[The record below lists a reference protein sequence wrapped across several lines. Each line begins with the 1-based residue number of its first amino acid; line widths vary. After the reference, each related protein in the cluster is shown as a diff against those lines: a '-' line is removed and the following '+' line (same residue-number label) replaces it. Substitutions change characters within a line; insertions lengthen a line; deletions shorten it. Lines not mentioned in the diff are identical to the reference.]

1 MVFVVQDIDLQ
12 SERQRHRKCEKK
24 RNLVLLSKST
34 DRSTEQP
41 NNQRNDLRLRAAY
54 LRSFDFL
61 VCTINNTFIHKYS
74 LTGARTFYSIRLQS
88 TNTHTQ
94 REQYQC
100 AKSTDHKLLKHFVH
114 LDLSVC
120 LSSSISFLA
129 SRHKLMLSVFFP
141 LPSECNVINI
151 IIISSSL
158 FLSPSVQ
165 NSCVPAR
172 VPVCLCVCQ
181 KKFVMVH
188 VVENCFCI
196 KYSTEF
202 PVSSRIQFNFLLCCV

>member
-61 VCTINNTFIHKYS
+61 LCTINNTFIHKYS

-88 TNTHTQ
+88 TNTHTHTTRAIPMCKIDRSQ
-94 REQYQC
+94 N
-100 AKSTDHKLLKHFVH
+100 AKTVCTFG
-114 LDLSVC
+114 SVC
-120 LSSSISFLA
+120 LSLFLYLFFGVKA
-129 SRHKLMLSVFFP
+129 QTNAECVF
-141 LPSECNVINI
+141 
-151 IIISSSL
+151 SSS
-158 FLSPSVQ
+158 
-165 NSCVPAR
+165 
-172 VPVCLCVCQ
+172 
-181 KKFVMVH
+181 K
-188 VVENCFCI
+188 
-196 KYSTEF
+196 
-202 PVSSRIQFNFLLCCV
+202 

>member
-1 MVFVVQDIDLQ
+1 M
-12 SERQRHRKCEKK
+12 
-24 RNLVLLSKST
+24 LLSKST

-61 VCTINNTFIHKYS
+61 LCTINNTFIHKYS

-88 TNTHTQ
+88 TNTHTTRAIPMCKIDRSQ
-94 REQYQC
+94 N
-100 AKSTDHKLLKHFVH
+100 AKTACTFG
-114 LDLSVC
+114 SVC

-202 PVSSRIQFNFLLCCV
+202 PVSSRIQFNFLPCCV